1 MFMKGIR
8 CLGVLTKLRVD
19 PQRRIQN
26 PVKQNSFLDM
36 FERILNMSLIEEVY
50 KILFYIIY
58 LLAKTYDSLRKIV
71 LTWISYTHKVMHK
84 TISTVFALLSFLFL

>member
-1 MFMKGIR
+1 MFMKRIR

-58 LLAKTYDSLRKIV
+58 LLAKTYDSL
-71 LTWISYTHKVMHK
+71 
-84 TISTVFALLSFLFL
+84 